1 MEALDRRRRVTVA
14 PFQKPG
20 APEAHG
26 LTVAQCERAAWAITP
41 DGRRHRAAAAINL
54 AGAVALGTALPL
66 RFYALPGVRALQ
78 ERVYAWIAANRGR
91 FPGDTPYCEQHPEE
105 C

>member
-1 MEALDRRRRVTVA
+1 MV

-26 LTVAQCERAAWAITP
+26 LMTADCERSAWAVTP
-41 DGRRHRAAAAINL
+41 AGRRHPAAAAITL
-54 AGAVALGTALPL
+54 ALAVALGAGLPL
-66 RFYALPGVRALQ
+66 WFYAIPGVRQAQ
-78 ERVYAWIAANRGR
+78 ERAYRWVAANRSR

-105 C
+105 CGQER